1 MAGIQL
7 RNHPAW
13 GEAAKERD
21 IDAIYNIAAILSSSL
36 FAYYAIN
43 TFVSIGIERERA
55 KNYNKYNLPYIDL
68 NIKNRI
74 EVIEQAYQE
83 RYSAKKEV
91 LQDDKINALNNTILS
106 ELNKINKVIYDKLQ
120 LNDIETAL
128 IEYALDINKT
138 FIIGN
143 DEEKARLFL
152 PLKYDDIILN
162 EYVSLFIQQFKSKLN
177 DENRVFIAEI
187 WYTKQII
194 GVFFKM
200 IPIQDYKQDI
210 VWVNKQNNTELLSFI
225 SKIGT
230 EKITDKLFVQKDIRG
245 FASNGND
252 FFIIKPNEKRL
263 WYKAIGYM
271 DVNEF
276 SDAIIK
282 IGRSF

>member
-1 MAGIQL
+1 MVS
-7 RNHPAW
+7 N
-13 GEAAKERD
+13 EKE
-21 IDAIYNIAAILSSSL
+21 L
-36 FAYYAIN
+36 
-43 TFVSIGIERERA
+43 

-91 LQDDKINALNNTILS
+91 LQDDKKINALNNTILS